1 MKVARFVLKCVALGL
16 CVGAAVC
23 AVIAYWDKI
32 SALFCT
38 LREKCKCSCG
48 ESTAAEYAD
57 YADFEEWAEV
67 QADEAR

>member
-32 SALFCT
+32 SEAFCALSGKIKGKNTC
-38 LREKCKCSCG
+38 CCPS
-48 ESTAAEYAD
+48 EYDD
-57 YADFEEWAEV
+57 YVDFEEWADAEAGEV
-67 QADEAR
+67 L

>member
-32 SALFCT
+32 MNVVCA
-38 LREKCKCSCG
+38 LREKCMKKSDDCAVSECV
-48 ESTAAEYAD
+48 D
-57 YADFEEWAEV
+57 YADFEEWADA
-67 QADEAR
+67 QAEESL